1 MKEKKNLIILL
12 PNFKFGGAGNSVFSL
27 INYLK
32 KTDFNITV
40 ICIGNCDYKNLFNK
54 KINLYELEN
63 KSLLSL
69 FPKILSIVKKIKSD
83 NKKNIIYSNHH
94 YANIYSILLKI
105 LIKKI
110 HVIGVERTCIYELSK
125 YFSFKDFLK
134 KVFIKATVLIIY
146 RFADTII
153 SNTIFTK
160 EEIRNFSKNNVV
172 QIYSPSISE
181 IKEFKNKSLK
191 PRINLL
197 WVGRLSKEKGCKDL
211 VYSAK
216 YLNFKANIF
225 ILGDGEEFI
234 EIKKLIKKNQNKNV
248 KFYLKKYIKKPY
260 SYYKKSHIL
269 INTSFF
275 EGSNNSIVQAI
286 NENLIILASNVPGGN
301 KELLQNKKFGIF
313 YEKDDA
319 SDLAKKLKKMIE
331 NYSKFQ
337 SKLSFKKVFLKN
349 FTSNF
354 SNKKTLRII
363 NKI

>member
-69 FPKILSIVKKIKSD
+69 FPEILSIVKKIKSD

-181 IKEFKNKSLK
+181 IKEFKNKNLK

-216 YLNFKANIF
+216 YLDFKANVF
-225 ILGDGEEFI
+225 ILGDGDEFN
-234 EIKKLIKKNQNKNV
+234 EIKKLIKENQNKNI
-248 KFYLKKYIKKPY
+248 KFFLKRYIKKPDPY
-260 SYYKKSHIL
+260 FKKSHIL

-301 KELLQNKKFGIF
+301 KELLQNKKFGFF
-313 YEKDDA
+313 YKKDDP
-319 SDLAKKLKKMIE
+319 SDLAKKLKEMIK
-331 NYSKFQ
+331 NYCKFQ
-337 SKLSFKKVFLKN
+337 SKLKFKKVFLKN